1 MPPSVLDLNRSTW
14 TMADRKRVLRE
25 KGHPVS
31 AQVLRRIIRDAG
43 YQWRKARKVLT
54 SNDPN
59 YREKL
64 AKIQSILSTLG
75 PNQRFFSID
84 EYGPFA
90 VKMQGG
96 RSLMPPGEVRT
107 VPQCQKSKGRLIVTA
122 ALELSTNQVTHFYSE
137 KKNTTEMI
145 KLLELLLVEYSGC
158 DKIYFSWDAASWH
171 ASRGLNKR
179 VEAINSQDY
188 STECP
193 RVELVPLPSRAQFL
207 NVIESIFSGMARA
220 IIHNSDYDS
229 LEACKRAID
238 RYLEER
244 NTFFKA
250 NPKRAGKTI
259 WGQERVPSQFSPS
272 NKCKSPQY
280 HFLGL

>member
-1 MPPSVLDLNRSTW
+1 
-14 TMADRKRVLRE
+14 MADLKRVLRE

-31 AQVLRRIIRDAG
+31 AQVLRKIIRDAG

-54 SNDPN
+54 SNDPS
-59 YREKL
+59 YLEKL

-75 PNQRFFSID
+75 PNERFCSID

-96 RSLMPPGEVRT
+96 RTLMPSGELRT
-107 VPQCQKSKGRLIVTA
+107 IPQHQKSKGRLIMTA

-137 KKNTTEMI
+137 KKNTAERI
-145 KLLELLLVEYSGC
+145 KLMEILLVEYSGC
-158 DKIYFSWDAASWH
+158 DKIYFSWDAASWN
-171 ASRGLNKR
+171 ASKGFNKR
-179 VEAINSQDY
+179 VEAINLQDY
-188 STECP
+188 NTECP
-193 RVELVPLPSRAQFL
+193 RVELVPRPSCAEFL

-220 IIHNSDYDS
+220 IIYNSDYDS

-244 NTFFKA
+244 NTLFKA

-272 NKCKSPQY
+272 NNCKSPQY